1 MTIHE
6 AGDHGGRPE
15 GSQNDVRQMFNRIS
29 RRYDLLNRLLS
40 FGTDVSWRR
49 KMAYF
54 LPCHNDQKILDLA
67 TGTADQILALFEQ
80 TDTVRSGIGMDL
92 AEKML
97 ELGRKKIEERGLSE
111 VISLKVGDVTAIPA
125 ANETFDVVTISF
137 GIRNVTHV
145 AKGIEEMYRVL
156 KPGGRVL
163 ILEFSLPWSRL
174 VRGAY
179 LCYLRHILPR
189 VGAWVSGAP
198 LAYRYLNETI
208 ETFPYGEVFCNLLRA
223 EGFTAVEAHP
233 LTFGV
238 AMIYRGD
245 KPVEPGMEGLS
256 S

>member
-1 MTIHE
+1 MTHQLLSADIACADPVE
-6 AGDHGGRPE
+6 RQNVLTMRLKALKINEALGSRSGVAGDCFRLAE
-15 GSQNDVRQMFNRIS
+15 L
-29 RRYDLLNRLLS
+29 YLLS
-40 FGTDVSWRR
+40 EE
-49 KMAYF
+49 
-54 LPCHNDQKILDLA
+54 L
-67 TGTADQILALFEQ
+67 
-80 TDTVRSGIGMDL
+80 DL

-97 ELGRKKIEERGLSE
+97 EVGRKKIEGRGLSE
-111 VISLKVGDVTAIPA
+111 AISLKVGDATAIPVG
-125 ANETFDVVTISF
+125 NETFDVVTISF
-137 GIRNVTHV
+137 GIRNVRHV

-245 KPVEPGMEGLS
+245 KPVEPRMEGLS